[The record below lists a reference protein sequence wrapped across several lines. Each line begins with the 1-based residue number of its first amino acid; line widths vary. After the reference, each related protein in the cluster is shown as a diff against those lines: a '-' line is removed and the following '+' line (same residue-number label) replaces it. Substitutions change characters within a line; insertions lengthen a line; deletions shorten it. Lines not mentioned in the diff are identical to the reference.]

1 MEVKLPDLIGNYDI
15 STDRPGH
22 RVHREV
28 SLPMR
33 QGGNVLKVYFFENFI
48 SIMVNT

>member
-1 MEVKLPDLIGNYDI
+1 MEVKLPALIGNYDI

-22 RVHREV
+22 REV

-33 QGGNVLKVYFFENFI
+33 QGGNVYFFENFI
-48 SIMVNT
+48 SIMVNI